1 MNYSERQAKEFA
13 EFIKS
18 LGFTVYLAKSGTY
31 GFITDNKQERVLSFS
46 FTDGA
51 SLSGNYGPPS
61 RESGTGWRLSVTPS
75 QLQMKEDVTKALY
88 SAPDYNVGKG
98 WKRFTTLKEYLAMYG
113 SSSGFEEVA
122 A

>member
-1 MNYSERQAKEFA
+1 MNYSERQAAEFA

-18 LGFTVYLAKSGTY
+18 LGFKVYLSKSKTY
-31 GFITDNKQERVLSFS
+31 GFVTDDKAERVMSFS

-61 RESGTGWRLSVTPS
+61 RESGTGWRLDVEPS
-75 QLQMKEDVTKALY
+75 QLKTKEDVTKALY
-88 SAPDYNVGKG
+88 ATPPAYCGKG
-98 WKRFTTLKEYLAMYG
+98 WKRYTTLKEYMADYG
-113 SSSGFEEVA
+113 SSSGFQEA